1 MAQRPLLVFDLDGT
15 LVDSNAACVEILR
28 AMLQAR
34 GSANT
39 IDERSAAAYM
49 SRGGREMVRAL
60 LADACTDPDADLGEF
75 RERYASHT
83 TSRETLFPGVAR
95 GLESLAVAGFT
106 MAICSNKPQALCEK
120 VLDDTGLAQWFRTVV
135 GSRPALRPKPDPD
148 LLDCVLSAHRLARG
162 EGVFIGDSEIDHAV
176 ARSAGM
182 AFHFLSWGYAEAGWT
197 PPDATVHH
205 SFETLVDRL
214 SG

>member
-1 MAQRPLLVFDLDGT
+1 MAPLLVFDLDGT

-28 AMLQAR
+28 GMLCSR
-34 GSANT
+34 GSAIE
-39 IDERSAAAYM
+39 IDERMASTYM

-60 LADACTDPDADLGEF
+60 LADACADPDADLSEF

-95 GLESLAVAGFT
+95 GLEALAGAGFT

-120 VLDDTGLAQWFRTVV
+120 VLIDTDLAQWFETIV
-135 GSRPALRPKPDPD
+135 GSRPDLRAKPEPD

-176 ARSAGM
+176 ARGAGM
-182 AFHFLSWGYAEAGWT
+182 PFHFLSWGYAEAGWM
-197 PPDATVHH
+197 PSDGIVHH
-205 SFETLVDRL
+205 SFETLVDQL